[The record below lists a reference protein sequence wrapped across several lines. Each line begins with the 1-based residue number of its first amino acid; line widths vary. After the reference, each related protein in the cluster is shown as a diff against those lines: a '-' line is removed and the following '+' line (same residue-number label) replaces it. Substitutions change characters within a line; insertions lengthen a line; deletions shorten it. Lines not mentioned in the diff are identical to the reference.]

1 MSKQLEEQKKAVDSG
16 HWILYRFDPR
26 REKEGLNPLQIDSK
40 APSIP
45 VKEYMYGENRY
56 RILKSMDPLRAEKLA
71 ILAQRDVDR
80 RWNLYKEMAEIDYG
94 WAKE

>member
-1 MSKQLEEQKKAVDSG
+1 
-16 HWILYRFDPR
+16 
-26 REKEGLNPLQIDSK
+26 
-40 APSIP
+40 
-45 VKEYMYGENRY
+45 MYGENRY